1 MRNREG
7 QEKVK
12 QGENERDWE
21 IIEEKKEAGNS
32 KGL

>member
-1 MRNREG
+1 MCDREG
-7 QEKVK
+7 REKVN